1 MALPEPF
8 SDVEHWQRVV
18 RREYNDEIREHFRD
32 KFEDNN
38 NWDAEIETT
47 RGQMLQALL
56 HQDSDPVQLTLGRM
70 QLYEFVFGKRQELPI
85 IFDETKRPTDD
96 FTYKP
101 EIKLYFLQSRVGI
114 PKDQIPAN
122 GTITYRIMHES
133 STSLTQA
140 EMRTRANKIKALFTQ
155 PSLFT
160 WHKGKEKFTYV
171 DKLNGYNFKLFVTT
185 ETEAKRIIEQVLDIE
200 SKSPDFDRLVHHDD
214 KATYSNVTQTKFIY
228 GKNRKVSRRRPT
240 EDVKF
245 RYASLKVN
253 GIPRPIYIVDCRHG
267 IPIVKVA
274 A

>member
-1 MALPEPF
+1 MPLPEPF

-18 RREYNDEIREHFRD
+18 RREYNDEIRQHFRD
-32 KFEDNN
+32 KFGDSGS
-38 NWDAEIETT
+38 WDAEIETT

-70 QLYEFVFGKRQELPI
+70 QLYQFVFTQRQEVPI
-85 IFDETKRPTDD
+85 LFDETKRPTDD

-101 EIKLYFLQSRVGI
+101 EIKLYFTQSRTEIAKGEV
-114 PKDQIPAN
+114 PAT
-122 GTITYRIMHES
+122 GEITYRIMTES
-133 STSLTQA
+133 SESLTEA
-140 EMRTRANKIKALFTQ
+140 EVRTRANRIKTLFTE
-155 PSLFT
+155 PSLFV

-171 DKLNGYNFKLFVTT
+171 DKPNGYNFKLLVTT

-200 SKSPDFDRLVHHDD
+200 NKTPDFDRLVHHED
-214 KATYSNVTQTKFIY
+214 KATYNNIVQTKRIY
-228 GKNRKVSRRRPT
+228 GKLRKVPRRRPT

-253 GIPRPIYIVDCRHG
+253 GIPRPIYIVDCRYG

>member
-1 MALPEPF
+1 MPLPEPF

-18 RREYNDEIREHFRD
+18 RREYNDEIRDHFRD
-32 KFEDNN
+32 KFGDAG

-70 QLYEFVFGKRQELPI
+70 QLYQFVFTQRQQVPI
-85 IFDETKRPTDD
+85 FFDETKRPTND

-101 EIKLYFLQSRVGI
+101 EIKLFFLQSRTGLP
-114 PKDQIPAN
+114 PKQAPST
-122 GTITYRIMHES
+122 GVITYRLMNETS
-133 STSLTQA
+133 ASLTEV
-140 EMRTRANKIKALFTQ
+140 EMRTRANKIKTLFTQ

-171 DKLNGYNFKLFVTT
+171 DKPNGYNFSLLTTT

-200 SKSPDFDRLVHHDD
+200 NKTPDFDRLVHHDD
-214 KATYSNVTQTKFIY
+214 KATYSNITQTQFIY

-245 RYASLKVN
+245 RHASLKVD
-253 GIPRPIYIVDCRHG
+253 GIPLPIYIVDCTHG
-267 IPIVKVA
+267 VPVIKVA

>member
-8 SDVEHWQRVV
+8 SDIEHWQRVV

-32 KFEDNN
+32 KFGEAG

-70 QLYEFVFGKRQELPI
+70 QLYQFVFTQRQQLPI
-85 IFDETKRPTDD
+85 FFDETKRPTDD

-101 EIKLYFLQSRVGI
+101 EIKLYFIQSRSEI
-114 PKDQIPAN
+114 PKGQAPLK
-122 GTITYRIMHES
+122 GEITYRLMNETS
-133 STSLTQA
+133 ASLTQT
-140 EMRTRANKIKALFTQ
+140 EMQTRANKIKILFTQ
-155 PSLFT
+155 PSLFV

-171 DKLNGYNFKLFVTT
+171 DKPNGYNFKLFTT
-185 ETEAKRIIEQVLDIE
+185 TDVEAKRIIEQVLDIE
-200 SKSPDFDRLVHHDD
+200 NKTPNFDKLVHHDD
-214 KATYSNVTQTKFIY
+214 PATYPNITQTQFIY
-228 GKNRKVSRRRPT
+228 GKNRKVSRRRPR

-245 RYASLKVN
+245 RYASLKID
-253 GIPRPIYIVDCRHG
+253 GIPAPIYIVDCRYG